1 VKDSRPSG
9 QKGVEM
15 AIAIYVLY
23 RVKEGQAEYLDF
35 YGTPQLAHEMG
46 NKVYQGDFK
55 VWPISVPDNAGW
67 NDVIKKAK
75 KEVSKL
81 KD

>member
-1 VKDSRPSG
+1 
-9 QKGVEM
+9 M

-23 RVKEGQAEYLDF
+23 RVKEGQAEYLEW
-35 YGTPQLAHEMG
+35 YGVPTLAHEKG
-46 NKVYQGDFK
+46 NEVYGGDYK
-55 VWPISVPDNAGW
+55 ILPISVPDNAGW